1 MAYPIVNGP
10 YGLVPI
16 NLMGGIP
23 FSGSTRM
30 IPIAQN
36 YATNLFDGD
45 VVGLSNGNAVI
56 TPYNAN
62 STSAAAAGQIVGV
75 FLGAQ
80 FPGTNPIFGNLQG
93 QYYAANTNRPGMV
106 AYVMDNPTA
115 LFKACVLA
123 QAQGSA
129 NTQANT
135 STTVGY
141 MSPTFVG
148 TNAFLVAGNTG
159 STTTGNSAM
168 GVSGANPTVASSVAG
183 NIRQTVGT
191 GATGTAPCLRVVE
204 LVQDSAVVVGTTLT
218 SSPSNATTFT
228 VASTAGIQPG
238 MTLTIGG
245 TVFSG
250 ASTAP
255 FPTLSNLVVTGVVT
269 STSTITV
276 SSAVTATSGA
286 TVSFIGFPEVIV
298 GWNFGY
304 HSYLLAAGV

>member
-10 YGLVPI
+10 YGLVPV

-23 FSGSTRM
+23 FAGSTRM

-36 YATNLFDGD
+36 YATNIFNGD
-45 VVGLSNGNAVI
+45 VVGLSGGNAVI

-62 STSAAAAGQIVGV
+62 SSSAAAAGNIVGV

-80 FPGTNPIFGNLQG
+80 FPGTNPIFGNLQA
-93 QYYAANTNRPGMV
+93 QYYAASNNQPGMI

-123 QAQGSA
+123 QAQGTA

-141 MSPTFVG
+141 MSPRFVG

-168 GVSGANPTVASSVAG
+168 GVSGGNPTVSSSVAG
-183 NIRQTVGT
+183 NIVQTVGT
-191 GATGTAPCLRVVE
+191 GSGTAPCLRVVQ
-204 LVQDSAVVVGTTLT
+204 LVQESAVVVGTTLS
-218 SSPSNATTFT
+218 SSPANATTFT

-238 MTLTIGG
+238 MAVVIGG

-255 FPTLSNLVVTGVVT
+255 FPTLSTLVVTGVVT

-276 SSAVTATSGA
+276 SSAVTASSGA
-286 TVSFIGFPEVIV
+286 SVSFIGYPEVIV

>member
-10 YGLVPI
+10 YGLVPV

-36 YATNLFDGD
+36 YATSLFNGD
-45 VVGLSNGNAVI
+45 VIGLSGGNAVI

-62 STSAAAAGQIVGV
+62 SSSAAAAGNIVGV
-75 FLGAQ
+75 FLGTQ
-80 FPGTNPIFGNLQG
+80 YPGTSPILGNLQA
-93 QYYAANTNRPGMV
+93 QYYAANNNQPGMI

-115 LFKACVLA
+115 LFKACVVA

-141 MSPTFVG
+141 MSPRFVG

-159 STTTGNSAM
+159 STTNGNSTM
-168 GVSGANPTVASSVAG
+168 GVSGGNPTVSSSVAG
-183 NIRQTVGT
+183 NIVQTVGT
-191 GATGTAPCLRVVE
+191 GSGTAPCLRVVQ
-204 LVQDSAVVVGTTLT
+204 LVQESAVVVGTTLS

-238 MTLTIGG
+238 MAVVIGG
-245 TVFSG
+245 TVYSG

-255 FPTLSNLVVTGVVT
+255 FPTLSTLVVTGVVT

-286 TVSFIGFPEVIV
+286 SVSFIGYPEVIV

>member
-1 MAYPIVNGP
+1 MAYPTINGP
-10 YGLVPI
+10 YGLVPV

-36 YATNLFDGD
+36 YGTSLFNGD
-45 VVGLSNGNAVI
+45 VIGLSGGNAVI

-75 FLGAQ
+75 MLGAQ
-80 FPGTNPIFGNLQG
+80 YPGTPPIFGNLQG
-93 QYYAANTNRPGMV
+93 QYYPASTNQPGMI

-115 LFKACVLA
+115 LFKACVVA

-148 TNAFLVAGNTG
+148 TDAFLVAGNAG

-168 GVSGANPTVASSVAG
+168 GVSGANPTVSSSVAG

-191 GATGTAPCLRVVE
+191 GSATSPCLRVVQ
-204 LVQDSAVVVGTTLT
+204 LVQETAVTVATTLT

-228 VASTAGIQPG
+228 VASTTGIQPG
-238 MTLTIGG
+238 MAVTIGG
-245 TVFSG
+245 TVYSG
-250 ASTAP
+250 SSTAP

-286 TVSFIGFPEVIV
+286 SVSFVGFPEVIV

>member
-1 MAYPIVNGP
+1 MAYPVINGP

-36 YATNLFDGD
+36 YATNLFNGD
-45 VVGLSNGNAVI
+45 VVGLSGGNAVI

-62 STSAAAAGQIVGV
+62 TTSAAAAGQIVGV
-75 FLGAQ
+75 FLGTQ

-93 QYYAANTNRPGMV
+93 QYYAASTNKAGMI

-141 MSPTFVG
+141 MSPRFVG
-148 TNAFLVAGNTG
+148 TDAFLVAGNTG

-168 GVSGANPTVASSVAG
+168 GVSGGNPTVSSSVAG
-183 NIRQTVGT
+183 NIVQTTASGSGT
-191 GATGTAPCLRVVE
+191 SPCLRVVQ
-204 LVQDSAVVVGTTLT
+204 LVQESAVVVGTTLT

-228 VASTAGIQPG
+228 VASTTGIQPG
-238 MTLTIGG
+238 MTVSIGG
-245 TVFSG
+245 TVYSG

-286 TVSFIGFPEVIV
+286 NVSFIGYPEVIV

>member
-1 MAYPIVNGP
+1 MAYPVVNGP

-23 FSGSTRM
+23 FAGSTRM

-36 YATNLFDGD
+36 YGSNIFNGD
-45 VVGLSNGNAVI
+45 VVGLSGGNAII

-62 STSAAAAGQIVGV
+62 SSSAAAAGNIVGV
-75 FLGAQ
+75 FLGTQ
-80 FPGTNPIFGNLQG
+80 YPGTNPVFGNLQA
-93 QYYAANTNRPGMV
+93 QYYAASNNQPGMI

-141 MSPTFVG
+141 MSPRFVG

-168 GVSGANPTVASSVAG
+168 GVSGGNPTVSSSVAG
-183 NIRQTVGT
+183 NIVQTVGT
-191 GATGTAPCLRVVE
+191 GSATSPCLRVVQ
-204 LVQDSAVVVGTTLT
+204 LVQESAVVVGTTLT

-228 VASTAGIQPG
+228 VASTTGIQPG

-245 TVFSG
+245 TVYSG

-286 TVSFIGFPEVIV
+286 NVSFIGFPEVIL

-304 HSYLLAAGV
+304 HSYLIAAGV

>member
-1 MAYPIVNGP
+1 MFN
-10 YGLVPI
+10 
-16 NLMGGIP
+16 
-23 FSGSTRM
+23 
-30 IPIAQN
+30 
-36 YATNLFDGD
+36 GD
-45 VVGLSNGNAVI
+45 VIGLSGGNAII

-62 STSAAAAGQIVGV
+62 SSSAAAAGNIVGV
-75 FLGAQ
+75 FLGTQ
-80 FPGTNPIFGNLQG
+80 FPGTNPVFGNLQG
-93 QYYAANTNRPGMV
+93 QYYAASTNKPGMI

-115 LFKACVLA
+115 LFKVCVLA

-141 MSPTFVG
+141 MSPRFVG
-148 TNAFLVAGNTG
+148 TNAFLVAGNAG

-168 GVSGANPTVASSVAG
+168 GVSGGNPTVSSSVAG
-183 NIRQTVGT
+183 NIVQTVGT
-191 GATGTAPCLRVVE
+191 GSGTAPCLRVVQ
-204 LVQDSAVVVGTTLT
+204 LVQESAVVVGTTLT

-228 VASTAGIQPG
+228 VASTTGIQPG
-238 MTLTIGG
+238 MTLSIGG
-245 TVFSG
+245 TVYSG
-250 ASTAP
+250 SSTAP

-286 TVSFIGFPEVIV
+286 SVSFVGFPEVIV

>member
-1 MAYPIVNGP
+1 
-10 YGLVPI
+10 
-16 NLMGGIP
+16 MG
-23 FSGSTRM
+23 T
-30 IPIAQN
+30 Q
-36 YATNLFDGD
+36 Y
-45 VVGLSNGNAVI
+45 
-56 TPYNAN
+56 
-62 STSAAAAGQIVGV
+62 
-75 FLGAQ
+75 
-80 FPGTNPIFGNLQG
+80 PGTSPIFGNLQA
-93 QYYAANTNRPGMV
+93 QYYAANNNQPGMI

-115 LFKACVLA
+115 LFKACVVT

-135 STTVGY
+135 GTTVGY
-141 MSPTFVG
+141 MSPRFVG
-148 TNAFLVAGNTG
+148 TNAFLVAGNAG

-168 GVSGANPTVASSVAG
+168 GVSGGNPTVSSSVAG

-191 GATGTAPCLRVVE
+191 GAAGTAPCLRVVQ
-204 LVQDSAVVVGTTLT
+204 LVQETAVTVATTLS

-238 MTLTIGG
+238 MAVTIGG

-255 FPTLSNLVVTGVVT
+255 FPTLSTLVVTGVVT

-286 TVSFIGFPEVIV
+286 SVSFVGFPEVIV

>member
-1 MAYPIVNGP
+1 MAYPVVNGP

-23 FSGSTRM
+23 FAGSTRM

-36 YATNLFDGD
+36 YATNIFNGD
-45 VVGLSNGNAVI
+45 VVGLSGGSAVI

-62 STSAAAAGQIVGV
+62 SSSAAAAGDIVGV

-80 FPGTNPIFGNLQG
+80 YPGTPPIYGNLQG
-93 QYYAANTNRPGMV
+93 QYYPASTNQPGMI

-123 QAQGSA
+123 QAQGTA

-141 MSPTFVG
+141 MSPRFVG
-148 TNAFLVAGNTG
+148 TDAFLVAGNTG

-168 GVSGANPTVASSVAG
+168 GVSGGNPTVSSSVAG
-183 NIRQTVGT
+183 NIVQTTASGSGT
-191 GATGTAPCLRVVE
+191 SPCLRVVQ
-204 LVQDSAVVVGTTLT
+204 LVQETAVTVATTLT

-228 VASTAGIQPG
+228 VASTTGIQPG
-238 MTLTIGG
+238 MAVTIGG
-245 TVFSG
+245 TVYSG
-250 ASTAP
+250 SSTAP
-255 FPTLSNLVVTGVVT
+255 FPTLSTLVVTGVVT

-286 TVSFIGFPEVIV
+286 SVSFVGFPEVIV

>member
-1 MAYPIVNGP
+1 MAYPVIDRP

-23 FSGSTRM
+23 FAGSTRM

-36 YATNLFDGD
+36 YGSNIFNGD
-45 VVGLSNGNAVI
+45 VVGLSGGNAII

-62 STSAAAAGQIVGV
+62 SSSAAAAGNIVGV
-75 FLGAQ
+75 FLGTQ
-80 FPGTNPIFGNLQG
+80 YPGTSPILGNLQA
-93 QYYAANTNRPGMV
+93 QYYGANNNQPGMV

-115 LFKACVLA
+115 LFKACVVA

-141 MSPTFVG
+141 MSPRFVG

-168 GVSGANPTVASSVAG
+168 GVSGGNPTVSSSVSG
-183 NIRQTVGT
+183 NIVQTVGT
-191 GATGTAPCLRVVE
+191 GSGTAPCLRVVQ
-204 LVQDSAVVVGTTLT
+204 LVQETAVTVATTLT

-238 MTLTIGG
+238 MAVAIGG

-255 FPTLSNLVVTGVVT
+255 FPTLSTLVVTGVVT

-286 TVSFIGFPEVIV
+286 NVSFVGFPEVIV

>member
-1 MAYPIVNGP
+1 MAFPIVDGP
-10 YGLVPI
+10 YGLEPV

-23 FSGSTRM
+23 FAGSTRM

-36 YATNLFDGD
+36 YATNMFNGD
-45 VVGLSNGNAVI
+45 VIGLSGGNAVI

-62 STSAAAAGQIVGV
+62 STAAAAAGQIVGV
-75 FLGAQ
+75 FLGTQ
-80 FPGTNPIFGNLQG
+80 YPGTSPIFGNLQA
-93 QYYAANTNRPGMV
+93 QYYAANNNQPGMI

-141 MSPTFVG
+141 MSPRFVG

-183 NIRQTVGT
+183 NIVQTVGS
-191 GATGTAPCLRVVE
+191 GSATSPCLRVVQ
-204 LVQDSAVVVGTTLT
+204 LVQESAVVVGTTLS

-238 MTLTIGG
+238 MAVVIGG

-255 FPTLSNLVVTGVVT
+255 FPTLSTLVVTGVVT

-286 TVSFIGFPEVIV
+286 TVSFIGYPEVIV

>member
-1 MAYPIVNGP
+1 
-10 YGLVPI
+10 
-16 NLMGGIP
+16 
-23 FSGSTRM
+23 M
-30 IPIAQN
+30 I
-36 YATNLFDGD
+36 
-45 VVGLSNGNAVI
+45 
-56 TPYNAN
+56 
-62 STSAAAAGQIVGV
+62 
-75 FLGAQ
+75 
-80 FPGTNPIFGNLQG
+80 
-93 QYYAANTNRPGMV
+93 

-115 LFKACVLA
+115 LFKACVVA
-123 QAQGSA
+123 QAQGTA

-168 GVSGANPTVASSVAG
+168 GVSGGNPTAGNTAG

-191 GATGTAPCLRVVE
+191 GTDTAPCLRVVQ
-204 LVQDSAVVVGTTLT
+204 LVQETAVTVSTTLSAASSNSTTLT
-218 SSPSNATTFT
+218 VTSS
-228 VASTAGIQPG
+228 AGVQPG
-238 MTLTIGG
+238 MAVTIGG

-255 FPTLSNLVVTGVVT
+255 FPTLSNLVVTGVNGT
-269 STSTITV
+269 SVTV

-286 TVSFIGFPEVIV
+286 SVSFVGFPEVIV

>member
-36 YATNLFDGD
+36 YATNLFNGD
-45 VVGLSNGNAVI
+45 VVGLSGGNAVI
-56 TPYNAN
+56 TSYNAN
-62 STSAAAAGQIVGV
+62 STAAAGAGQIVGV
-75 FLGAQ
+75 FLGTQ

-93 QYYAANTNRPGMV
+93 QYYAANTNRPGMI

-115 LFKACVLA
+115 LFKACVVT

-135 STTVGY
+135 GTTVGY
-141 MSPTFVG
+141 MSPRFVG
-148 TNAFLVAGNTG
+148 TNAFLVAGNAG

-168 GVSGANPTVASSVAG
+168 GVSGANPTVSSSVAG
-183 NIRQTVGT
+183 NIVQTVGS
-191 GATGTAPCLRVVE
+191 GSATSPCLRVVQ
-204 LVQDSAVVVGTTLT
+204 LVQDSAVVIGTTLT

>member
-1 MAYPIVNGP
+1 MAYPVINGP
-10 YGLVPI
+10 YGLVPV

-23 FSGSTRM
+23 FAGSTRM

-36 YATNLFDGD
+36 YATNIFNGD
-45 VVGLSNGNAVI
+45 VVGLSGGNAVI

-62 STSAAAAGQIVGV
+62 SSSAAAAGNIVGV
-75 FLGAQ
+75 FLGTQ
-80 FPGTNPIFGNLQG
+80 YPGTSPILGNLQA
-93 QYYAANTNRPGMV
+93 QYYAASNNQPGMI

-115 LFKACVLA
+115 LFKACVVT

-135 STTVGY
+135 GTTVGY
-141 MSPTFVG
+141 MSPRFVG

-168 GVSGANPTVASSVAG
+168 GVSGGNPTVSSSVAG
-183 NIRQTVGT
+183 NIVQTVGT
-191 GATGTAPCLRVVE
+191 GSATSPCLRVVQ
-204 LVQDSAVVVGTTLT
+204 LVQETAVVVSTTLS

-238 MTLTIGG
+238 MAVTIGG
-245 TVFSG
+245 TVYSG

-286 TVSFIGFPEVIV
+286 AVSFVGFPEVIV

>member
-1 MAYPIVNGP
+1 MAYPVVNGP

-23 FSGSTRM
+23 FAGSTRM

-36 YATNLFDGD
+36 YATNIFNGD
-45 VVGLSNGNAVI
+45 VVGLSGGNAVI

-62 STSAAAAGQIVGV
+62 TSSAAAAGNIVGV
-75 FLGAQ
+75 FLGTQ
-80 FPGTNPIFGNLQG
+80 YPGTNPIFGNLQG
-93 QYYAANTNRPGMV
+93 QYYAASTNKAGMI

-141 MSPTFVG
+141 MSPRFVG

-168 GVSGANPTVASSVAG
+168 GVSGGNPTVSSSVAG
-183 NIRQTVGT
+183 NIVQTVGT
-191 GATGTAPCLRVVE
+191 GSGTAPCLRVVQ
-204 LVQDSAVVVGTTLT
+204 LVQESAVVVGTTLT

-228 VASTAGIQPG
+228 VASTTGIQPG

-245 TVFSG
+245 TVYSG

-286 TVSFIGFPEVIV
+286 NVSFIGFPEVIL

>member
-1 MAYPIVNGP
+1 
-10 YGLVPI
+10 
-16 NLMGGIP
+16 
-23 FSGSTRM
+23 M

-36 YATNLFDGD
+36 YGSNIFNGD
-45 VVGLSNGNAVI
+45 VIGLSGGNAII

-62 STSAAAAGQIVGV
+62 SSSAAAAGNIVGV
-75 FLGAQ
+75 FLGTQ
-80 FPGTNPIFGNLQG
+80 YPGTNPIFGNLQG
-93 QYYAANTNRPGMV
+93 QYYAASTNKAGMI

-141 MSPTFVG
+141 MNPRFIG
-148 TNAFLVAGNTG
+148 TDAFLIAGNTG

-168 GVSGANPTVASSVAG
+168 GVSGGNPTVSSSVAG
-183 NIRQTVGT
+183 NIVQTVGT
-191 GATGTAPCLRVVE
+191 GSATSPCLRVIQMVP
-204 LVQDSAVVVGTTLT
+204 DSAVTVGTTLT

-228 VASTAGIQPG
+228 VASTTGIQPG
-238 MTLTIGG
+238 MTVSIGG
-245 TVFSG
+245 TVYSG
-250 ASTAP
+250 ASTTP
-255 FPTLSNLVVTGVVT
+255 FPTLSNLTVTGVVT

-286 TVSFIGFPEVIV
+286 SVSFVGYPEVIV
-298 GWNFGY
+298 GWNFGF
-304 HSYLLAAGV
+304 HSYLIAAGV